1 MVKID
6 KIKESVRIG
15 GTTALKALKDLQMK
29 QHARKKGKYE
39 ITEVSEGN
47 HLSDDAEEVMENI
60 EEDKTFDSARD

>member
-1 MVKID
+1 MVKVD
-6 KIKESVRIG
+6 KIKECVRIG

-47 HLSDDAEEVMENI
+47 HLSDDAEEMENI